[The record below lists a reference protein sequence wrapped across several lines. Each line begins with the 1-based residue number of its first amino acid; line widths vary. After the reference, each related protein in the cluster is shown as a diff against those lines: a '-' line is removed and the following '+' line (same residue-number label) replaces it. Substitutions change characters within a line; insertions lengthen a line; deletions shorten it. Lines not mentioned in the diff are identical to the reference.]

1 MRNTHPFKLALLIS
15 WLLVC
20 VLSPTHLAAQSG
32 GDARQAY
39 TLQGRVVDER
49 GQGLPGTTVLL
60 TGTTLG
66 TATDADGSYSLPVQ
80 VAPGTLATAPGN
92 ANGKLPAFA
101 TFGDYPDGDSRVQKG
116 WPVFPSRSCPHPT
129 TSASRGSR
137 QSDPRRETTQDS
149 HLDLS

>member
-1 MRNTHPFKLALLIS
+1 MDDRRSSCAGVEAT
-15 WLLVC
+15 
-20 VLSPTHLAAQSG
+20 T
-32 GDARQAY
+32 ARQAAALAEV
-39 TLQGRVVDER
+39 LQGNADHTVALRAGAASIGKVADTFFSY
-49 GQGLPGTTVLL
+49 LAASGTF
-60 TGTTLG
+60 
-66 TATDADGSYSLPVQ
+66 Q

-116 WPVFPSRSCPHPT
+116 WPVFPSMSCPHPT